1 MNSNDRHATLL
12 TVLLFTLTIA
22 SSAFGAEKGLDAS
35 RLGDT
40 SVALTEFFAVLE
52 DPSRQLTLADVRT
65 TEVAA
70 RFTTGHPHSSPL
82 AYGTTT
88 TPYWFRFRLDN
99 PTSEPLER
107 IIEMEFPRISDI
119 RLYYPAPEG
128 GYALY
133 HTGAAQPFATRPY
146 ANRHF
151 VFPVNLPANSQQTFF
166 LRLQSNTDLLAPVQL
181 WSPEHFQQHVR
192 TDYMI
197 QAWYF
202 GIATAIG
209 LFNLLLFIALRERI
223 YLIYVLFVATTIVT
237 FAAFF
242 GTAHEFL
249 WPQAGYWA
257 EKAMSI
263 TAVLQASIFALFT
276 RHMLDTR
283 LIVPRLD
290 RGMLIVAGLLIV
302 LLLGDLASIPGAFIL
317 GQMCVLLLYLLISV
331 IAFYCVIQRKRRA
344 YFFVIAFT
352 FYLTGVITY
361 TLTSM
366 GLIGHNSFTANAGQ
380 MGSGLEMLLLA
391 FALADR
397 FNLARHEKLAA
408 QAEALRIKQE
418 LLDNVRTSE
427 RLLEARVSERTEE
440 LNAAMAKLQELSVT
454 DGLTGIANR
463 RHFDSALRAE
473 WNRAERA
480 GTSLALA
487 LIDVDHFKNFNDRYG
502 HLQGDDCL
510 RTVAQ
515 VLAKHVSRP
524 GELAARYGGEEF
536 ALIIPNTS
544 GDDAVRLAER
554 IRAAVLACGIA
565 HADSERGVLTISI
578 GVASFIPCPTS
589 DPQALTQA
597 ADEALY
603 SAKKGGRNQT
613 VLAQPCS
620 TLIDS

>member
-1 MNSNDRHATLL
+1 MNNNYKYST
-12 TVLLFTLTIA
+12 LFTLLLCTLSFF
-22 SSAFGAEKGLDAS
+22 SSATGAEKALDAS
-35 RLGDT
+35 QLSDQG
-40 SVALTEFFAVLE
+40 VPLTAFFAVLE
-52 DPSRQLTLADVRT
+52 DPSHQLTLADVLT
-65 TEVAA
+65 PEVAA
-70 RFTTGHPHSSPL
+70 RFTTGHPHGSPP

-88 TPYWFRFRLDN
+88 TPYWFRFRIDN
-99 PTSEPLER
+99 PTSQPLER
-107 IIEMEFPRISDI
+107 VIEVEFPRISDI
-119 RLYYPAPEG
+119 QLHTPRANG
-128 GYALY
+128 GYELQ

-151 VFPVNLPANSQQTFF
+151 VFPVSLPADSQQTFF
-166 LRLQSNTDLLAPVQL
+166 LRLQSNTDLLAPVQV
-181 WSPEHFQQHVR
+181 WSPDSFQEHVR
-192 TDYMI
+192 RDYMI

-237 FAAFF
+237 FASFF
-242 GTAHEFL
+242 GIAHEFF
-249 WPQAGYWA
+249 WPQAGFWA

-263 TAVLQASIFALFT
+263 TAVLQACIFALFT

-290 RGMLIVAGLLIV
+290 RGLLIVAGTLIV
-302 LLLGDLASIPGAFIL
+302 LLLGDLASVPGAFIV
-317 GQMCVLLLYLLISV
+317 GQVFVLLLYLLISV
-331 IAFYCVIQRKRRA
+331 IAFYCVMKRERRA

-352 FYLTGVITY
+352 FYLIGVITY

-366 GLIGHNSFTANAGQ
+366 GLIGHSELTANAGQ

-397 FNLARHEKLAA
+397 FNLARHEKLEA

-427 RLLEARVSERTEE
+427 RLLEARVNERTEE

-473 WNRAERA
+473 WSRAERA
-480 GTSLALA
+480 GTTLSLA
-487 LIDVDHFKNFNDRYG
+487 LIDVDHFKKFNDCYG

-510 RTVAQ
+510 RKVAQ
-515 VLAKHVSRP
+515 ILAQSISRP

-536 ALIIPNTS
+536 ALIIPNTQ
-544 GDDAVRLAER
+544 GCDAVRLAER
-554 IRAAVLACGIA
+554 IRAAIVACSIA
-565 HADSERGVLTISI
+565 HTDSDLGYLTISV
-578 GVASFIPCPTS
+578 GVASIIPHS
-589 DPQALTQA
+589 NILPQALTHA

-603 SAKKGGRNQT
+603 SAKNGGRNQT
-613 VLAQPCS
+613 VLAEPCNA
-620 TLIDS
+620 